1 MGDLSRRDTLRVFGA
16 TAAGALLGTSGVGA
30 SPEPMLRAIPS
41 SGERIPVIGLGTWST
56 FDVGSSAAARAPLEE
71 VLARFAERGGRVVD
85 SSPMYG
91 RSEEVVGAVAAKQGL
106 VGRLFLAT
114 KVWTRGR
121 EAGLRQ
127 IETSERLLGKKRL
140 DLLQVHNLLDLET
153 HLATL
158 RALKDAGR
166 VRYIGVTH
174 YTASAYPE
182 VERVL
187 LREKVDFLQV
197 NYSLAE
203 REAETR
209 ILPLA
214 REKGRRRPR
223 EPPVRGG
230 RGPEARPFADAAC
243 VGRGVRLHLV
253 ATVLPEVDSREPR
266 RHVRDTR
273 DEQARAPRRRPR
285 RGARSPAGREAQAP
299 DGRRDLRAAG
309 GGRSP
314 RAASLRSSISSR
326 LFGQSPWR
334 RRERDRSAR
343 SLPPVWHAG
352 Q

>member
-1 MGDLSRRDTLRVFGA
+1 MDLSRRDTLRVFGA
-16 TAAGALLGTSGVGA
+16 TAAGALFGASGAGA

-71 VLARFAERGGRVVD
+71 VLARFVERGGRVVD

-91 RSEEVVGAVAAKQGL
+91 QSEEVVGAIAAKRGITD
-106 VGRLFLAT
+106 RLFLAT

-127 IETSERLLGKKRL
+127 IETSERLLGTKRL
-140 DLLQVHNLLDLET
+140 DLLQVHNLLDVET

-158 RALKDAGR
+158 RAMKDAGR

-187 LREKVDFLQV
+187 LREKLDFLQV

-203 REAETR
+203 REAQRR

-214 REKGRRRPR
+214 REKGVAVLVNRPFGGGEALKRALGKPLPAWAAEIDCTSWAQFFLKWILADPAVTCVIPATSRPAHLDDDLDAALGRLPDEKLRRRM
-223 EPPVRGG
+223 
-230 RGPEARPFADAAC
+230 ADA
-243 VGRGVRLHLV
+243 
-253 ATVLPEVDSREPR
+253 
-266 RHVRDTR
+266 
-273 DEQARAPRRRPR
+273 
-285 RGARSPAGREAQAP
+285 
-299 DGRRDLRAAG
+299 
-309 GGRSP
+309 
-314 RAASLRSSISSR
+314 
-326 LFGQSPWR
+326 F
-334 RRERDRSAR
+334 
-343 SLPPVWHAG
+343 
-352 Q
+352 

>member
-1 MGDLSRRDTLRVFGA
+1 MDLSRRDTLRVFGA
-16 TAAGALLGTSGVGA
+16 TAAGALLGASGVGA
-30 SPEPMLRAIPS
+30 FPEPILRAIPS

-71 VLARFAERGGRVVD
+71 VLARFVERGGRVVD

-106 VGRLFLAT
+106 KGRLFLAT

-121 EAGLRQ
+121 EAGLNQ
-127 IETSERLLGKKRL
+127 IETSERLLGTKRL

-158 RALKDAGR
+158 RAWKDAGR

-187 LREKVDFLQV
+187 LREKLDFLQV

-203 REAETR
+203 REAERR

-214 REKGRRRPR
+214 REKGVAVLVNRPFGGGEALRGVLGRALPAWAAEFDCTSWAQFFLKWILANPAVTCAIPATSKRAHLDDDLDAALGRLPDEKLRRRM
-223 EPPVRGG
+223 V
-230 RGPEARPFADAAC
+230 DA
-243 VGRGVRLHLV
+243 
-253 ATVLPEVDSREPR
+253 
-266 RHVRDTR
+266 
-273 DEQARAPRRRPR
+273 
-285 RGARSPAGREAQAP
+285 
-299 DGRRDLRAAG
+299 
-309 GGRSP
+309 
-314 RAASLRSSISSR
+314 
-326 LFGQSPWR
+326 F
-334 RRERDRSAR
+334 
-343 SLPPVWHAG
+343 
-352 Q
+352 

>member
-16 TAAGALLGTSGVGA
+16 TAAGAFLGA
-30 SPEPMLRAIPS
+30 SGAGASAEQMLRAIPS

-56 FDVGSSAAARAPLEE
+56 FDVGSSAAERTPLEE
-71 VLARFAERGGRVVD
+71 VLARFVERGGRLVD

-91 RSEEVVGAVAAKQGL
+91 QSEEVVGAIAKKRGL
-106 VGRLFLAT
+106 TGKLFLAT

-127 IETSERLLGKKRL
+127 IEASERLLGTKRL

-174 YTASAYPE
+174 YTASAYPA

-187 LREKVDFLQV
+187 LREKLDFLQV

-203 REAETR
+203 REAEAR

-214 REKGRRRPR
+214 REKG
-223 EPPVRGG
+223 V
-230 RGPEARPFADAAC
+230 AVLVNRPFAGGEALKRVLSRPLPDWAAELDCSSWPQFFLKWILANPAVTCAIPATGKRAHLDDDLDAAF
-243 VGRGVRLHLV
+243 GR
-253 ATVLPEVDSREPR
+253 LPD
-266 RHVRDTR
+266 
-273 DEQARAPRRRPR
+273 QKLRRRM
-285 RGARSPAGREAQAP
+285 AE
-299 DGRRDLRAAG
+299 L
-309 GGRSP
+309 
-314 RAASLRSSISSR
+314 I
-326 LFGQSPWR
+326 
-334 RRERDRSAR
+334 
-343 SLPPVWHAG
+343 
-352 Q
+352 

>member
-16 TAAGALLGTSGVGA
+16 TAAGALLGASGVGA
-30 SPEPMLRAIPS
+30 SPEPTHRAIPS

-56 FDVGSSAAARAPLEE
+56 FDVGSSAAERAPLEE
-71 VLARFAERGGRVVD
+71 VLARFVERGGRVVD

-106 VGRLFLAT
+106 RDRLFLAT
-114 KVWTRGR
+114 KVWTRGK

-127 IETSERLLGKKRL
+127 IEASERLLGTKRL
-140 DLLQVHNLLDLET
+140 DLLQVHNLLDLPT

-187 LREKVDFLQV
+187 LREKLDFVQV

-203 REAETR
+203 READRR

-214 REKGRRRPR
+214 REKG
-223 EPPVRGG
+223 V
-230 RGPEARPFADAAC
+230 AVLVNRPFAGGEALKRVLSRALPAWATEFDCTSWPQFFLKWILANPAVTCAIPATSKRAHLDDDLDAAL
-243 VGRGVRLHLV
+243 GR
-253 ATVLPEVDSREPR
+253 LP
-266 RHVRDTR
+266 
-273 DEQARAPRRRPR
+273 DEKLRRRMVD
-285 RGARSPAGREAQAP
+285 A
-299 DGRRDLRAAG
+299 L
-309 GGRSP
+309 
-314 RAASLRSSISSR
+314 
-326 LFGQSPWR
+326 
-334 RRERDRSAR
+334 
-343 SLPPVWHAG
+343 
-352 Q
+352 